1 MSRVAHSFFISR
13 TRSKVIK
20 RYNAIETKLD
30 IQFMHEDIQNYEIKV
45 ITVGTRVS
53 MWMFMYNTNI

>member
-1 MSRVAHSFFISR
+1 
-13 TRSKVIK
+13 
-20 RYNAIETKLD
+20 
-30 IQFMHEDIQNYEIKV
+30 MHEDIQNYEIKV